1 MVSGSNSGKA
11 VSETDCTASL
21 IGHDLS
27 FVVGGRKILDEISC
41 HIRSDRITALVGPNG
56 SGKSSLM
63 RLLVRLEK
71 PTKGQVRLSG
81 HDVTA
86 FGRREFARRLAF
98 LPQDMQPPM
107 ALSVRELVACGRHP
121 HRPLWRNET
130 KRDRE
135 IIEEALETTD
145 LTALSGRPVGAL
157 SGGERQR
164 ALIAMALAQE
174 TQVLMLDEPTTYL
187 DLRYQI
193 QVLEL
198 VRKLQGERNLTVCW
212 VLHDLN
218 EAAAYSD
225 EVIVL
230 AKGRCVATGSPESV
244 LTPDFIRGVFGI
256 DMLRVVHPA
265 GGAPILVP
273 SRQHPLNRRQG
284 KI

>member
-1 MVSGSNSGKA
+1 MVTGSNSRKA
-11 VSETDCTASL
+11 ISEIDRAASL
-21 IGHDLS
+21 TGDNLS
-27 FVVGGRKILDEISC
+27 FVAGGRKILDDISC
-41 HIRSDRITALVGPNG
+41 NIRSGCITALVGPNG

-71 PTKGQVRLSG
+71 PEKGQVRLSG
-81 HDVTA
+81 HDVMS
-86 FGRREFARRLAF
+86 FSRREFARRLAF

-121 HRPLWRNET
+121 HRPLWRTET
-130 KRDRE
+130 KLDRE
-135 IIEEALETTD
+135 IIDEALETTD
-145 LTALSGRPVGAL
+145 LTDLSGRPVGAL

-164 ALIAMALAQE
+164 ALIALALTQE
-174 TQVLMLDEPTTYL
+174 TQILMLDEPTTYL

-193 QVLEL
+193 QILEL
-198 VRKLQGERNLTVCW
+198 VRKLQKDRNLTVCW

-244 LTPDFIRGVFGI
+244 LTPDFIHGVFGI
-256 DMLRVVHPA
+256 DMLRLAHPA
-265 GGAPILVP
+265 DGAPILVP
-273 SRQHPLNRRQG
+273 SRNRLLGHREDR
-284 KI
+284 I

>member
-1 MVSGSNSGKA
+1 MVTGSNSSKPI
-11 VSETDCTASL
+11 SEIDCATSL
-21 IGHDLS
+21 IGYDLS
-27 FVVGGRKILDEISC
+27 FVVGGRRILDDVSC
-41 HIRSDRITALVGPNG
+41 HVRGGRITALVGPNG

-63 RLLVRLEK
+63 RLLVRLEH
-71 PTKGQVRLSG
+71 PTMGQVRLSG
-81 HDVTA
+81 HDVTS
-86 FGRREFARRLAF
+86 FSRREFARRLAF

-121 HRPLWRNET
+121 HRPLWRPET
-130 KRDRE
+130 KRDKE
-135 IIEEALETTD
+135 IVEEALAATD
-145 LTALSGRPVGAL
+145 LTDLSGRPVGAL

-193 QVLEL
+193 QILEL
-198 VRKLQGERNLTVCW
+198 VRKLQSERNLTVCW

-230 AKGRCVATGSPESV
+230 SKGRCVAAGSPEGV
-244 LTPDFIRGVFGI
+244 LTPNFIHDVFGI
-256 DMLRVVHPA
+256 DMLRLAHPA
-265 GGAPILVP
+265 DGAPILVP
-273 SRQHPLNRRQG
+273 SRGRPLNHLQD
-284 KI
+284 KL